1 MKGILV
7 VPNIPQWKE
16 LFDRAHRVKYTVHPG
31 TTKMH
36 KDLKRHFWWNNIRK
50 DMAEYVTNCYTCQQ
64 VEAEHKRPTG
74 TLQRLLIPE
83 WKWEQFLMDF
93 IVGLPRT
100 RKCNDSVWVIV
111 DRLTKSP
118 HFLPA
123 KTNTQWM
130 YLGDSM
136 FEKF

>member
-1 MKGILV
+1 MW
-7 VPNIPQWKE
+7 QS
-16 LFDRAHRVKYTVHPG
+16 
-31 TTKMH
+31 MCQ
-36 KDLKRHFWWNNIRK
+36 
-50 DMAEYVTNCYTCQQ
+50 CYTCQQ
-64 VEAEHKRPTG
+64 VKVEHKRPAG
-74 TLQRLLIPE
+74 SLQRLPIPE

-111 DRLTKSP
+111 YRLKKSP